1 MNPNSN
7 SVHQSLSPSRAL
19 WIALVAALSIGSS
32 LVMAC
37 AAPLVA
43 VAALA
48 AVSTSQKE
56 GLAMVLLAW
65 MANQI
70 IGYGFLDYPMTF
82 NSFAWGAAL
91 GAATLAGFFAARY
104 TLTLNMSAL
113 MSTAIAFAAAF
124 VAYEAAIYAA
134 SLVLGGAETAFT
146 LSAISYILQV
156 NIIAFAGIALVHRAA
171 LAMALIEPEHP
182 AMRLPVA

>member
-1 MNPNSN
+1 MNPTTKSQ
-7 SVHQSLSPSRAL
+7 HQSLPASRAL

-32 LVMAC
+32 LMMAC

-48 AVSTSQKE
+48 AISTNQRE
-56 GLAMVLLAW
+56 GLAMVMLAW
-65 MANQI
+65 LSNQI
-70 IGYGFLDYPMTF
+70 IGYGFLNYPMDF

-91 GAATLAGFFAARY
+91 GLATFAGFFAARY
-104 TLTLNMSAL
+104 ALTLSASP
-113 MSTAIAFAAAF
+113 MVSAAVAFLAAF

-134 SLVLGGAETAFT
+134 GAVLGGAEAAFT
-146 LSAISYILQV
+146 LSALTYIFQV
-156 NIIAFAGIALVHRAA
+156 NVIAFAAIALIHRAA
-171 LAMALIEPEHP
+171 LALALIEPEHP